1 MKNSVVLSGIDSERR
16 MRLGVG
22 RFDRERFMGPWKGL
36 LRIILVLGI
45 SLLPLPAAASFG
57 SFSPDDA
64 QAPAQA
70 AGGPSAETPSIRAL
84 RLEDGMTIHL
94 DGRLDDPAW
103 QHAAGA
109 TGFRTWD
116 PERGAAGYQS
126 TVFKVAYDQDA
137 IYFAFA
143 CGEPDPHKITR
154 KLARRDRES
163 DSDGVG
169 VYIDPFHDLTSGYFF
184 FVNPSGVQQDG
195 TVYDDGQEDSD
206 WDAVWQA
213 ETYQDADG
221 WYAEMRIPFASIRYR
236 SDIST
241 WGLDVF
247 RKIHVR
253 GEMDGWV
260 VWDRQTPGFVSRFGL
275 LTGIREVRPAR
286 QLAVLPYVVVRGT
299 DPSTPGPDEIE
310 RFQNVGADLM
320 YGITSNLA
328 VNATV
333 QPDFGQVEAD
343 PAVLNLSPFEV
354 FLQEKRPFFV
364 EGSRSLSQQA
374 FNLFYS
380 RRIGTGE
387 ENSRIRAA
395 AKLTGKTQG
404 GISIG
409 ALMATTD
416 VTGHGQTHNLLKG
429 GDAQA
434 NYFVGR
440 IGQEFS
446 GGEKRV
452 SIMQTVVGR
461 PGSRARHG
469 DLGSR
474 EAYTTGVEGS
484 LLFRDRLYRVDGAFV
499 GSVISPERLAADPTL
514 HPSRTYGTG
523 GFVGAQRNGAV
534 WSGSLSGRWT
544 TSRLD
549 LNDAGYLRS
558 PDQIS
563 ASAWLQWR
571 HNPTGNTGRVRRG
584 NVNFNLNPSW
594 MYAGRTGFDLYSRE
608 PMWSYGRGHRSLS
621 SANLNGWAQLRGF
634 WEVYAGTTYQFE
646 GTQRYETRNTVRLL
660 TGDRAP
666 IPGGGPLI
674 GEPATSSSWL
684 GFSTDTRKRGTL
696 SLEGNYSIDRAR
708 NLVTDAS
715 VNLGWSQNEAVR
727 HDLGIN
733 IESRRDDT
741 QHLDN
746 FESPGGGI
754 GGVSYVFGEIHQ
766 KTVDA
771 TLRTSLLFSRSQSIE
786 IYAQPFLTIGSYR
799 RPRELSRPDTYRLI
813 PYEADGF
820 DVRGYDFRFSSLN
833 ANVVYRWEVRPGST
847 LFLVWTHGRASY
859 LERRFADDPSGFHN
873 GLDAAALFANEPE
886 NVVMA
891 KLSYWLP
898 I

>member
-1 MKNSVVLSGIDSERR
+1 
-16 MRLGVG
+16 MRARVIPS
-22 RFDRERFMGPWKGL
+22 RIDRERRSQFGISGCIHRSSRDPRRWL
-36 LRIILVLGI
+36 ACVLLVLGV
-45 SLLPLPAAASFG
+45 SLLPSPAAASFNA
-57 SFSPDDA
+57 FSPDDA
-64 QAPAQA
+64 QASIHD
-70 AGGPSAETPSIRAL
+70 AGGPSGETPSIRAL
-84 RLEDGMTIHL
+84 RLDDGMTIRL
-94 DGRLDDPAW
+94 DGRLDDAAW
-103 QHAAGA
+103 LHATGA

-137 IYFAFA
+137 IYFAFS
-143 CGEPDPHKITR
+143 CGEPDPNKITR
-154 KLARRDRES
+154 KLARRDRET

-169 VYIDPFHDLTSGYFF
+169 IYIDPFHDLTNGYFF

-195 TVYDDGQEDSD
+195 TVYDDGQEDTD

-213 ETYQDADG
+213 ETYQDPDG

-241 WGLDVF
+241 WGLNVF
-247 RKIHVR
+247 RKIHAR
-253 GEMDGWV
+253 GEMDAWV
-260 VWDRQTPGFVSRFGL
+260 VWDRETPGFVSRFGL
-275 LTGIREVRPAR
+275 LTDIREVRPAR
-286 QLAVLPYVVVRGT
+286 QLAVLPYIVVRGT
-299 DPSTPGPDEIE
+299 DPSVPGPDEIE
-310 RFQNVGADLM
+310 RFQNVGADFM
-320 YGITSNLA
+320 YGVTSNLV

-364 EGSRSLSQQA
+364 EGSRSLTQQA

-395 AKLTGKTQG
+395 AKLTGKTQD

-416 VTGHGQTHNLLKG
+416 VTGHGQTHNFLKS

-440 IGQEFS
+440 LGTELS
-446 GGEKRV
+446 GGKQRI
-452 SIMQTVVGR
+452 SLMQTIVAR
-461 PGSRARHG
+461 PGSRDRYG

-474 EAYTTGVEGS
+474 EASTTGLEGS
-484 LLFRDRLYRVDGAFV
+484 FLFKNRLYRLDGAFV
-499 GSVISPERLAADPTL
+499 GSVISPERLAADPDF
-514 HPSRTYGTG
+514 HPTRTYGTG
-523 GFVGAQRNGAV
+523 GFVGAQRNGAI
-534 WSGSLSGRWT
+534 WSGSVSGRWST
-544 TSRLD
+544 ARLD

-558 PDQIS
+558 PDNIS
-563 ASAWLQWR
+563 AATWLQWR
-571 HNPTGNTGRVRRG
+571 HNPTGGTGRIRRA
-584 NVNFNLNPSW
+584 NVNLNVNPSW
-594 MYAGRTGFDLYSRE
+594 MYVGRTGLDLHTQN
-608 PMWSYGRGHRSLS
+608 PVWSYGRGHRSLS
-621 SANLNGWAQLRGF
+621 STNVNGWMQLRGF
-634 WEVYAGTTYQFE
+634 WEAYAGLSYQFE

-660 TGDRAP
+660 TGDRAA

-674 GEPATSSSWL
+674 GEPATTTSWL
-684 GFSTDTRKRGTL
+684 GFSTDTRRRSIL
-696 SLEGNYSIDRAR
+696 SMEGSYSVDRAS
-708 NLVTDAS
+708 NLVTSGDA
-715 VNLGWSQNEAVR
+715 NLGWSQSEAVR
-727 HDLGIN
+727 HDLGIHV
-733 IESRRDDT
+733 ESRRDDT

-746 FESPGGGI
+746 FENPGAGI

-771 TLRTSLLFSRSQSIE
+771 TLRTSVLFSRNQSLE
-786 IYAQPFLTIGSYR
+786 IYVQPFLTIGSYR
-799 RPRELSRPDTYRLI
+799 RPRELARPDSYRLT
-813 PYEADGF
+813 PYQAEGF
-820 DVRGYDFRFSSLN
+820 DVRGYDFRYGALN

-847 LFLVWTHGRASY
+847 LFLIWTHGRTSY
-859 LERRFADDPSGFHN
+859 MERRFANVPTGFRN
-873 GLDAAALFANEPE
+873 DLDAASLFENEPE
-886 NVVMA
+886 NVLMA